1 MSRRVRAGALLA
13 LFVGGLLLFAGSA
26 VQAQE
31 PCGGK
36 IGSAEDA
43 GDPCGDNTGNLGD
56 VVTDEDGEAVTE
68 APEDY
73 DADVMQQI
81 GDTVGKTKIG
91 LNFMW
96 TLVAAFLVM
105 FMQAG
110 FALVE
115 TGFCRRKNSAH
126 VLMTNFMIYGIGIIG
141 FFLVGYAF
149 MFGSYGGVGLL
160 GGAKPLSGTALSI
173 GGWNILGT
181 KGFGMSGIYDVGVLT
196 HFIFNLVFMDT
207 TATIVTGAMAER
219 WKFSAFV
226 FYGFVVSMI
235 FYPVFGNWAWGGGWL
250 AQLGT
255 EAGFGHGYVDFAGS
269 GVVHGVGGW
278 LALAGAAVI
287 GPRRGKYNA
296 DGSANT
302 FPAYNLPLAIL
313 GTFILAF
320 GWFGF
325 NAGSSL
331 SAGDLR
337 ISVVAVNTMLASA
350 TGAVSAMFW
359 AWRKSSFGKPDPG
372 MCANGMLAGLVA
384 ITAPCAFVSPQIAML
399 IGAIAG
405 PLVIVS
411 MGFFEKRLK
420 IDDPVGAISVHG
432 VNGLWGLISLGLFAD
447 GTYGAGWNGVDGT
460 VTGLFYGDGG
470 QLVAQLIGCLT
481 IIVWAGGIGWI
492 FFKIQ
497 HAIQGI
503 RSKPEDEE
511 IGLDLPEMGVYA
523 YPDLEAPAI
532 ARALED
538 MASGS
543 GGRLVGG
550 RADGAGDRDD
560 AVGGSM

>member
-1 MSRRVRAGALLA
+1 MEVIVRRRLSAGAMLA
-13 LFVGGLLLFAGSA
+13 FLMAGLVLFTGSA
-26 VQAQE
+26 AHAQDA
-31 PCGGK
+31 CGGK

-43 GDPCGDNTGNLGD
+43 GDPCGDNTGNAGD
-56 VVTDEDGEAVTE
+56 VLTDADGNAVTE
-68 APEDY
+68 VPADY
-73 DADVMQQI
+73 DQDSFQQLA
-81 GDTVGKTKIG
+81 DTVGKAKVG
-91 LNFMW
+91 LNFTW
-96 TLVAAFLVM
+96 TLVAGFLVM

-160 GGAKPLSGTALSI
+160 GGAKALSGTPVAI

-181 KGFGMSGIYDVGVLT
+181 KGFGMSGIYDVGVMT
-196 HFIFNLVFMDT
+196 HFLFNLVFMDT

-219 WKFSAFV
+219 WKWSAFV
-226 FYGFVVSMI
+226 VYGFIVSMI
-235 FYPVFGNWAWGGGWL
+235 FYPIFGNWAWGGGWL
-250 AQLGT
+250 SQLGT
-255 EAGFGHGYVDFAGS
+255 KSGLGHGYVDFAGS

-278 LALAGAAVI
+278 LALAGASVI
-287 GPRRGKYNA
+287 GPRRGKYNP
-296 DGSANT
+296 DGTPNT
-302 FPAYNLPLAIL
+302 LPAYNLPLAIL

-325 NAGSSL
+325 NAGSAL
-331 SAGDLR
+331 SSMDLR

-350 TGAVSAMFW
+350 TGAFVAMLW
-359 AWRKSSFGKPDPG
+359 AMRKFRFGKPDPG

-384 ITAPCAFVSPQIAML
+384 ITAPCAFVSPGIALL

-405 PLVIVS
+405 VLVIES
-411 MGFFEKRLK
+411 ILFFERVVKV
-420 IDDPVGAISVHG
+420 DDPVGAISVHG
-432 VNGLWGLISLGLFAD
+432 INGLWGLISLGLFAD

-492 FFKIQ
+492 FFRIQ
-497 HAIQGI
+497 HTIQGI

-511 IGLDLPEMGVYA
+511 VGLDLPEMGVYA

-532 ARALED
+532 AAALDD
-538 MASGS
+538 MATSGT
-543 GGRLVGG
+543 GRLA
-550 RADGAGDRDD
+550 RQT
-560 AVGGSM
+560 

>member
-13 LFVGGLLLFAGSA
+13 LFVGGLFLFTGSA
-26 VQAQE
+26 VRAQE

-36 IGSAEDA
+36 ISSAEDA

-56 VVTDEDGEAVTE
+56 IVTDADGNPVTE

-73 DADVMQQI
+73 DADVTQQI
-81 GDTVGKTKIG
+81 GDAVGKTKIG
-91 LNFMW
+91 LNFTW
-96 TLVAAFLVM
+96 TLVAGFLVM

-115 TGFCRRKNSAH
+115 TGFCQKKNAAH
-126 VLMTNFMIYGIGIIG
+126 VMMTNFMIYGIGIIG

-149 MFGSYGGVGLL
+149 MFGSYGGVSLL
-160 GGAKPLSGTALSI
+160 GGAVPLSGTAVSV

-181 KGFGMSGIYDVGVLT
+181 KGFFGSGIYDTGVMA
-196 HFIFNLVFMDT
+196 HFLFNLVFMDT

-219 WKFSAFV
+219 WKWNAFV
-226 FYGFVVSMI
+226 VYGFVVSML
-235 FYPVFGNWAWGGGWL
+235 FYPIFGNWAWGGGWL
-250 AQLGT
+250 AQLGA
-255 EAGFGHGYVDFAGS
+255 ESGFGHGYVDFAGS
-269 GVVHGVGGW
+269 GVVHGVGGF

-296 DGSANT
+296 DGTANT
-302 FPAYNLPLAIL
+302 IPPHSIPMALL
-313 GTFILAF
+313 GCFILAF

-325 NAGSSL
+325 NGGSSL

-337 ISVVAVNTMLASA
+337 ISVVVANTMLASA
-350 TGAVSAMFW
+350 TGMVAAMFW
-359 AWRKSSFGKPDPG
+359 SQRKRKFGKPDPG
-372 MCANGMLAGLVA
+372 MAVNGMLAGLVA
-384 ITAPCAFVSPQIAML
+384 ITAPCAFVSPPVALL
-399 IGAIAG
+399 IGAVAG
-405 PLVIVS
+405 VLVIES
-411 MGFFEKRLK
+411 CLFFEKRAK

-432 VNGLWGLISLGLFAD
+432 INGLWGLIALGLFAD

-481 IIVWAGGIGWI
+481 IIVWAGGVGWI
-492 FFKIQ
+492 FFKLQ

-511 IGLDLPEMGVYA
+511 VGLDLPEMGVLA
-523 YPDLEAPAI
+523 YVDETPAPA
-532 ARALED
+532 
-538 MASGS
+538 
-543 GGRLVGG
+543 
-550 RADGAGDRDD
+550 GAGSSYVSPS
-560 AVGGSM
+560 A

>member
-1 MSRRVRAGALLA
+1 MSRRVRAGGLLA
-13 LFVGGLLLFAGSA
+13 LLLGALLLFMGSA

-36 IGSAEDA
+36 IADAEDA
-43 GDPCGDNTGNLGD
+43 GDPCGDVTGNMGD
-56 VVTDEDGEAVTE
+56 VVTDDEGNPVTE

-73 DADVMQQI
+73 DAGVTQQI
-81 GDTVGKTKIG
+81 ADTVGKTKIG
-91 LNFMW
+91 LNFTW
-96 TLVAAFLVM
+96 TLIAGFLVM

-126 VLMTNFMIYGIGIIG
+126 VLMTNFLIYAIGIIG

-160 GGAKPLSGTALSI
+160 GGAKPLSGTAIAI
-173 GGWNILGT
+173 GDWNILGT
-181 KGFGMSGIYDVGVLT
+181 KGFAGAGMYDVGVMA
-196 HFIFNLVFMDT
+196 HFLFNLVFMDT

-226 FYGFVVSMI
+226 VYGFVVSML

-250 AQLGT
+250 AQLG
-255 EAGFGHGYVDFAGS
+255 ANSGLGHGYVDFAGS
-269 GVVHGVGGW
+269 GVVHAVGGF
-278 LALAGAAVI
+278 LGLAGAAVI

-296 DGSANT
+296 DGTPNT

-325 NAGSSL
+325 NGGSSL

-337 ISVVAVNTMLASA
+337 ISVVVANTMLASA
-350 TGAVSAMFW
+350 TGAFCAVLW
-359 AWRKSSFGKPDPG
+359 AWRKSRFGKPDPG
-372 MCANGMLAGLVA
+372 MAANGMLAGLVA
-384 ITAPCAFVSPQIAML
+384 ITAPCAFVSPGIALL

-405 PLVIVS
+405 PLVVES
-411 MGFFEKRLK
+411 MRFFEKRAK

-432 VNGLWGLISLGLFAD
+432 INGLWGLIALGLFAD

-481 IIVWAGGIGWI
+481 IIVWAGGIGWV

-503 RSKPEDEE
+503 RSKPEDED

-532 ARALED
+532 AKALER
-538 MASGS
+538 MQA
-543 GGRLVGG
+543 GGNGG
-550 RADGAGDRDD
+550 ALTRDP
-560 AVGGSM
+560 V

>member
-1 MSRRVRAGALLA
+1 MSRRICAGWLLA
-13 LFVGGLLLFAGSA
+13 LFAGGLLLFGGAA
-26 VQAQE
+26 AHAQE
-31 PCGGK
+31 ACGGK
-36 IGSAEDA
+36 IASAADA
-43 GDPCGDNTGNLGD
+43 GDPCGDMTGTMGD
-56 VVTDEDGEAVTE
+56 VVTDDEGNAVTE
-68 APEDY
+68 APDDY
-73 DADVMQQI
+73 DQDAFQQVA
-81 GDTVGKTKIG
+81 DTVGKAKIG
-91 LNFMW
+91 INFTW
-96 TLVAAFLVM
+96 TLVAGFLVM

-115 TGFCRRKNSAH
+115 TGFCQRKNSAH

-149 MFGSYGGVGLL
+149 MFGSYGGIGLL
-160 GGAKPLSGTALSI
+160 GGDKALSGTAVTV

-181 KGFGMSGIYDVGVLT
+181 KGFGFSGIYDVGVMT
-196 HFIFNLVFMDT
+196 HFLFNLVFMDT

-219 WKFSAFV
+219 WKWSAFV
-226 FYGFVVSMI
+226 VYGFVVSMF

-250 AQLGT
+250 SQLGSKS
-255 EAGFGHGYVDFAGS
+255 GFGHGYVDFAGS
-269 GVVHGVGGW
+269 GVVHGMGGW
-278 LALAGAAVI
+278 LALAGASVI

-296 DGSANT
+296 DGTPNT
-302 FPAYNLPLAIL
+302 LPAYNLPLAIL

-331 SAGDLR
+331 SSMDLR

-350 TGAVSAMFW
+350 TGAFVAMLW
-359 AWRKSSFGKPDPG
+359 AMRKSRFGKPDPG
-372 MCANGMLAGLVA
+372 MSANGMLAGLVA
-384 ITAPCAFVSPQIAML
+384 ITAPCAFVSPGIALL

-405 PLVIVS
+405 VLVIES
-411 MGFFEKRLK
+411 ILFFERRAK
-420 IDDPVGAISVHG
+420 IDDPVGAVSVHG
-432 VNGLWGLISLGLFAD
+432 INGLWGLIALGLFAD

-481 IIVWAGGIGWI
+481 IVVFGGGVGWI
-492 FFKIQ
+492 FFKLQ

-503 RSKPEDEE
+503 RSKPEDED

-532 ARALED
+532 AKALDE
-538 MASGS
+538 MATTGAVRV
-543 GGRLVGG
+543 GREV
-550 RADGAGDRDD
+550 
-560 AVGGSM
+560 

>member
-1 MSRRVRAGALLA
+1 MGALL
-13 LFVGGLLLFAGSA
+13 LFMGSA

-36 IGSAEDA
+36 IGTAEDA
-43 GDPCGDNTGNLGD
+43 GDPCGDVTGNMGD
-56 VVTDEDGEAVTE
+56 VVTDDEGNPVTE

-73 DADVMQQI
+73 DAGVAQQL
-81 GDTVGKTKIG
+81 GDAVGKSKIG
-91 LNFMW
+91 LNFAW

-115 TGFCRRKNSAH
+115 TGFCQKKNAAH
-126 VLMTNFMIYGIGIIG
+126 VMMTNFMIYGIGILG
-141 FFLVGYAF
+141 FFIVGYAF

-181 KGFGMSGIYDVGVLT
+181 KGFFGAGMYDVGVLT
-196 HFIFNLVFMDT
+196 HFLFNLVFMDT
-207 TATIVTGAMAER
+207 TATIVTGSMAER
-219 WKFSAFV
+219 WKWNAFV
-226 FYGFVVSMI
+226 VYGFVVSML

-255 EAGFGHGYVDFAGS
+255 ESGLGHGYVDFAGS
-269 GVVHGVGGW
+269 GVVHAVGGW

-287 GPRRGKYNA
+287 GPRAGKYNR

-302 FPAYNLPLAIL
+302 IPAHSIPLALL
-313 GTFILAF
+313 GCFILAF

-325 NAGSSL
+325 NAGSAL
-331 SAGDLR
+331 SSGDLR

-350 TGAVSAMFW
+350 TGAVAAMWW
-359 AWRKSSFGKPDPG
+359 AQRRKHFRKPDPG
-372 MCANGMLAGLVA
+372 MAVNGMLAGLVA
-384 ITAPCAFVSPQIAML
+384 ITAPCAFVSPQIALL

-405 PLVIVS
+405 VLVIES
-411 MGFFEKRLK
+411 CLFFERRAK

-432 VNGLWGLISLGLFAD
+432 INGLWGLIALGLFAD

-460 VTGLFYGDGG
+460 VTGLFYGDAG

-481 IIVWAGGIGWI
+481 IIVWAGGIGWV
-492 FFKIQ
+492 FFKLQ

-503 RSKPEDEE
+503 RSKPEDEVA
-511 IGLDLPEMGVYA
+511 GLDLPEMGVLA
-523 YPDLEAPAI
+523 YVDETPSPEPAAP
-532 ARALED
+532 
-538 MASGS
+538 STVPVPVS
-543 GGRLVGG
+543 P
-550 RADGAGDRDD
+550 GA
-560 AVGGSM
+560 